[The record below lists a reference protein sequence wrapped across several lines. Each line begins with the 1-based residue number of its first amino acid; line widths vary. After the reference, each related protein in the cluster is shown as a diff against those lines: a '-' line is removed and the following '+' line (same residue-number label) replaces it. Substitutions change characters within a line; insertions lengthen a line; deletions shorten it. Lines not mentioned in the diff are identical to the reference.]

1 MNAHSPCCSCRI
13 YDTVLYR
20 DVPASSKKGHLV
32 SATCTRVRPRAVL
45 CLLSV
50 LSFLSGACSS
60 SEAPSEALA
69 LGSARGETFLA
80 YSPESFSEPPYL
92 PFGACMRDAAAQL
105 VNASDSAA
113 AQDSLSVDIPFYAS
127 AMVGEMG
134 RSGVRVS
141 VLQQMECASAAGHMA
156 ILDLDRDGAVD
167 IVTSSLDGAFYH
179 MNNGAAVFESSVY
192 DPLELRSGRS
202 LIDFIEGR
210 SSEMVISDSHACDLD
225 GDGYSELITVYSGS
239 GPRQTAPGLV
249 VVQRTGP
256 SWPDTEMRIS
266 SSLPNYG
273 SLGGLTCGDIDGD
286 GNLDMIYTLRYNPRD
301 WSDLHSPIRVLLGD
315 GAGSFSDATSS
326 WVSDYGRVFRLLPTV
341 SGSGGW
347 PILPFEP
354 RLADLDGSGRLD
366 LLVSA
371 DFGSAV
377 LYRNA
382 GKSFVREDS
391 PLEGHYSTMGVVALD
406 LDGDEVLD
414 MMVTDIDMS
423 RVTTCRWS
431 STCREGL
438 RSSGGNAVLLG
449 GREAL
454 LVQAD
459 AEDYVSGFSQMG
471 WGWGFTTMDLN
482 GDGWWD
488 VFQASGSSAAFVNE
502 ESFAGLYTGQPVA
515 VLMGGPAGFA
525 DRTREWSEVW
535 GSVGSSMSVA
545 SADVDGDGTPDLILY
560 SEGSRYPQIYLNRSS
575 PGAFASLH
583 VTSPAT
589 VTMYRGSRAS
599 ETFRLPDRHGSFQ
612 VTADAPWF
620 FGADADGTRLEV
632 VFDSGPSKVLTFFP
646 GDHAKVLP

>member
-1 MNAHSPCCSCRI
+1 MS
-13 YDTVLYR
+13 
-20 DVPASSKKGHLV
+20 AS
-32 SATCTRVRPRAVL
+32 CTRARPRAAL

-80 YSPESFSEPPYL
+80 YSPESFSEPPHL

-105 VNASDSAA
+105 VNDSDSAA

-141 VLQQMECASAAGHMA
+141 LSRQIECASAAGHMA

-167 IVTSSLDGAFYH
+167 IVTSSFDEAFYH

-202 LIDFIEGR
+202 FIDFIEGR

-225 GDGYSELITVYSGS
+225 GDGYAELITVYSAASGGS
-239 GPRQTAPGLV
+239 SDFGRVVAQKTGPGWPLTELV
-249 VVQRTGP
+249 V
-256 SWPDTEMRIS
+256 S
-266 SSLPNYG
+266 SSLPNFG
-273 SLGGLTCGDIDGD
+273 SVGGLACGDVDGD
-286 GNLDMIYTLRYNPRD
+286 GNMDVVYTLRYNPMNRTAP
-301 WSDLHSPIRVLLGD
+301 HSPIRVLLGD
-315 GAGSFSDATSS
+315 GTGALYDATKD
-326 WVSDYGRVFRLLPTV
+326 WVGDYSRVFRLMPTV

-354 RLADLDGSGRLD
+354 LLIDLDASGRLD
-366 LLVSA
+366 LFVSA
-371 DFGSAV
+371 DFGEAV
-377 LYRNA
+377 LYRNTGA
-382 GKSFVREDS
+382 SFAREDS
-391 PLEGHYSTMGVVALD
+391 PLRGHYNTMGVVAMD
-406 LDGDEVLD
+406 VDGDGVLD
-414 MMVTDIDMS
+414 VMVTDIDMG

-431 STCREGL
+431 SACREGL
-438 RSSGGNAVLLG
+438 RSPGGNAVLLG

-515 VLMGGPAGFA
+515 VLMGGPDGFV
-525 DRTREWSEVW
+525 DMTREWSEVW

-545 SADVDGDGTPDLILY
+545 SVDVDGDGTPDLILY
-560 SEGSRYPQIYLNRSS
+560 SEGSKYPQIYLNRSS
-575 PGAFASLH
+575 PRTFASLH

-632 VFDSGPSKVLTFFP
+632 VFDSGSSRVLTFFP
-646 GDHAKVLP
+646 GDHVKVLP